1 MSINA
6 VAGQTITLGSY
17 PQSDVTG
24 QTKEPIEWKVLK
36 VDGDK
41 ALVVSVLGLDN
52 VMFNS
57 LNTSVTWKTCEL
69 RPWLNGTFMDAA
81 FTADEQALIVESTI
95 NTSNSV
101 ARRASAASPGC
112 GETVDKI
119 FCLSL
124 EEVQETMPEEA
135 DRTCAPSAY
144 CKAKGAFA
152 HASNGNCWW
161 WLRNPGYYTSDA
173 AGINY
178 YGYLHVSGDNITS
191 PSDAVRPA
199 MWVKIK

>member
-6 VAGQTITLGSY
+6 QVGQTITLGSY

-24 QTKEPIEWKVLK
+24 QKKEPIEWKVLK

-52 VMFNS
+52 VKFNS
-57 LNTSVTWKTCEL
+57 LNTSVTWKSCEL
-69 RPWLNGTFMDAA
+69 RPWLNGEFMDAA
-81 FTADEQALIVESTI
+81 FTADEQAQILESVI
-95 NTSNSV
+95 FTSDSV
-101 ARRASAASPGC
+101 ARRPANAAPGC
-112 GETVDKI
+112 GETTDKI
-119 FCLSL
+119 FCLSR
-124 EEVQETMPEEA
+124 EEVLETMPEEA
-135 DRTCAPSAY
+135 DRVCAPSAY
-144 CKAKGAFA
+144 TKAKGAFA

-199 MWVKIK
+199 MWVKIG